1 MIIQYNNEQ
10 NTHKTQQSR
19 ENNPKYEEN
28 RTLKMA
34 ELNKSNFTE
43 EFHIDLHGSS
53 IKLNRLAIGHI
64 ELI

>member
-43 EFHIDLHGSS
+43 EFHIDLHGSQ
-53 IKLNRLAIGHI
+53 N
-64 ELI
+64 

>member
-1 MIIQYNNEQ
+1 MNRAHIK
-10 NTHKTQQSR
+10 HKQSR

-34 ELNKSNFTE
+34 ELNKSNLTE
-43 EFHIDLHGSS
+43 EFHIDLHGSQ

-64 ELI
+64 

>member
-1 MIIQYNNEQ
+1 MNR
-10 NTHKTQQSR
+10 THIKHSNP
-19 ENNPKYEEN
+19 EKNNPKYEEN

-34 ELNKSNFTE
+34 ELNKSNFTQE
-43 EFHIDLHGSS
+43 LHIDLHGSS